1 MLEKGNGTHA
11 GAAAADSFLARR
23 TDDRGSATDGVKALG
38 SQAGG
43 RLERLA
49 TSAKQPQILAIPV
62 SELLNSI
69 RFIPNPYNSAKRWV
83 FTMLAWLWLQNF
95 HIT

>member
-1 MLEKGNGTHA
+1 MLENGNGTHA
-11 GAAAADSFLARR
+11 GAAAADSFFSQE
-23 TDDRGSATDGVKALG
+23 DDRGSATDGVKALG

-49 TSAKQPQILAIPV
+49 TSAIQPQILAIPV